1 VFASGW
7 KVVLMLA
14 GVRVLLRVR
23 VTVLEGEGEG
33 GVGVLEGDAV
43 MVLDGVIVDVGLGV
57 GDDEGSVSFEKLGV
71 RVGLRDGD
79 TVRVDVGLGVG
90 DAVRELEGV
99 CVTDGVVESV
109 GVGVAVTLAV
119 TETVDVVDT
128 EGEFEPVADMV
139 RLGQAELERDTEG
152 EGVVLSVAEAEMLA
166 EGTPSK
172 ARGAVGF
179 SSSSGNWRSSA
190 ESSPRSTSPRT
201 QHEQRTPEVPMRAMP
216 AVSRHVT
223 GPRASESH
231 VGWRPPPAAPPASIP
246 KRASE
251 SDTML

>member
-23 VTVLEGEGEG
+23 VTVLKGEGEG

-57 GDDEGSVSFEKLGV
+57 GDDEGSVSKLGV
-71 RVGLRDGD
+71 RVGLRDD

-128 EGEFEPVADMV
+128 EGDLEPVADMV
-139 RLGQAELERDTEG
+139 RLGQAELESDTEG

-231 VGWRPPPAAPPASIP
+231 VGWRPPPAAPPASMP